1 MAGGAA
7 GRAPSSQLLRWPRA
21 GRAQGKCSG
30 AGLGR
35 AALLRVLPAGACRA
49 PRIPGGPGCPWL
61 QRIPAWAHAVIARGP
76 LPGPGALES
85 SGEGGQETART
96 EPDGGTPLYFLPS
109 KTGVLIRT
117 TLLHGVLTWPRFHF
131 IPCCVAA
138 ATGEVGTILVSLL
151 QVKKPRLRAQATR
164 QGHTHSPKEAEPE
177 LAQVGVTP
185 FLRSFIEPAL
195 PHPAPLGEPQGEGSA
210 GSRGGG

>member
-1 MAGGAA
+1 MLRGRSGA
-7 GRAPSSQLLRWPRA
+7 RCPSLSAPSRSLPGTPDPRRPRLSLAPAYPSLGPRWR
-21 GRAQGKCSG
+21 
-30 AGLGR
+30 
-35 AALLRVLPAGACRA
+35 
-49 PRIPGGPGCPWL
+49 
-61 QRIPAWAHAVIARGP
+61 AVIARGP